1 MGLTRQTD
9 KHQDT
14 ANAML
19 RLALIAS
26 LAAAVSAMP
35 AADPQMVYYYPGMT
49 AGYVQQPQVTAY
61 VQQPQVTVQAAEP
74 KTVSYKPTTYVAQ
87 PAAEPFFF
95 NNMGRYGGM
104 GWLGSNN
111 MGGKAD
117 YGNYGD
123 RYYPTYGDYYRTHRY
138 PLNDGWMLWDE
149 DLRDKDTAKAGKIG
163 FGKDGGR

>member
-1 MGLTRQTD
+1 MYYAHSINRLGEPTTA
-9 KHQDT
+9 DT
-14 ANAML
+14 AIIAML

-61 VQQPQVTVQAAEP
+61 VQQPQVTV
-74 KTVSYKPTTYVAQ
+74 K
-87 PAAEPFFF
+87 AAEPFFF
-95 NNMGRYGGM
+95 NNMGFGRGGM

-117 YGNYGD
+117 YGNYGER
-123 RYYPTYGDYYRTHRY
+123 RYPSYGDYYRTHRY
-138 PLNDGWMLWDE
+138 PINDGWM
-149 DLRDKDTAKAGKIG
+149 
-163 FGKDGGR
+163 